1 MASGFVYALVNSS
14 LPGLV
19 KVGKTTRLPSER
31 VAELSGA
38 TGVAT
43 PFIVAFE
50 QYFSDCGA
58 AEEFVHITLE
68 RQGLRQ
74 SSNREFFRA
83 APNEVIR
90 IILDAPGRLDGPPVV
105 EAEDTAEDDGLLSGD
120 DLEPDLKLEGL
131 RPSKPWDD
139 LLEQAENHHYGMGD
153 FIQDHQEALALY
165 KDAARLGSL
174 LAYERIG
181 DLYNS
186 GDLGRED
193 KEKALSFYKEGAKR
207 GNYYCY
213 AAMACLF
220 FGNNQVEN
228 GHKAFKLFI
237 TNHSKMPIVE
247 IEEFS
252 DKYWYSLLNYLRICI
267 GNSHEIQNNLEML
280 EDTEKL
286 IDTIEKQKNWY
297 INHKDNPEYSE
308 GFVDHSLQ
316 ELDICVEWLKCNS
329 IKNCNELSGLSS
341 KKFIFEENKESF
353 IDNVLNLSCKLPV
366 LVAFFATWRNVSHK
380 QFSWRLE
387 RIVRSFD
394 GRAILMKIDEDPKG
408 LSVNHLGNLGKKLG
422 DLNLTSEQLPAIA
435 VFWNGTIT
443 KLVKRTFTENEIFNL
458 IDSQITLASVSVPPN
473 QLTPPP
479 NGISLPQSPKTSRPP
494 SSVVLF
500 GVAVTIVV
508 IIGIF
513 AVIGHF

>member
-50 QYFSDCGA
+50 QYFSDCDT

-74 SSNREFFRA
+74 SNNREFFRA

-120 DLEPDLKLEGL
+120 DLEPDMNLT
-131 RPSKPWDD
+131 PSKPWDHIF
-139 LLEQAENHHYGMGD
+139 EQAENHHFGAGD

-174 LAYERIG
+174 VAYERIG
-181 DLYNS
+181 DLYKDGN
-186 GDLGRED
+186 LGRED
-193 KEKALSFYKEGAKR
+193 KEKALSYYKEGAKR

-213 AAMACLF
+213 VGMANLF
-220 FGNNQVEN
+220 FGNNQIDNCSKSIKKFLSLRKSHPLKEVESYDN
-228 GHKAFKLFI
+228 QFYMALDSCIHYCLQSNTRIDFIADISEHKDSFEYFLKEKAQWWEGM
-237 TNHSKMPIVE
+237 N
-247 IEEFS
+247 S
-252 DKYWYSLLNYLRICI
+252 DDGRRMSEYYIGLL
-267 GNSHEIQNNLEML
+267 EW
-280 EDTEKL
+280 T
-286 IDTIEKQKNWY
+286 QKNLK
-297 INHKDNPEYSE
+297 INNSASE
-308 GFVDHSLQ
+308 NAPPGPGSTNL
-316 ELDICVEWLKCNS
+316 NAS
-329 IKNCNELSGLSS
+329 I
-341 KKFIFEENKESF
+341 
-353 IDNVLNLSCKLPV
+353 
-366 LVAFFATWRNVSHK
+366 
-380 QFSWRLE
+380 
-387 RIVRSFD
+387 
-394 GRAILMKIDEDPKG
+394 
-408 LSVNHLGNLGKKLG
+408 
-422 DLNLTSEQLPAIA
+422 
-435 VFWNGTIT
+435 
-443 KLVKRTFTENEIFNL
+443 
-458 IDSQITLASVSVPPN
+458 
-473 QLTPPP
+473 P
-479 NGISLPQSPKTSRPP
+479 NGIPRPQSQKNSQS

-513 AVIGHF
+513 AVMGHF